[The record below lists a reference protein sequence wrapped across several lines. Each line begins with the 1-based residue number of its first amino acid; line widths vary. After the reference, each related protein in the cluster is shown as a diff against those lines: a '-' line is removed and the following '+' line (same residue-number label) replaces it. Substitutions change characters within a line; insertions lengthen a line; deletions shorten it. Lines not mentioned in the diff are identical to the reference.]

1 MIMGSLPLA
10 VQRVSLTESY
20 PGPRA
25 SETGG
30 RGSVVCAQRKHR
42 RPGHFHFAQR
52 SLPAAAVSRTAEA
65 VTIAAEA
72 QQKTVEIV
80 MIGATM
86 NDISGCDDAGHGT
99 TLANARVRLFALGY
113 AIAAAVLRFKD
124 KPALRLTTAILAVIF
139 LATTLLLS
147 DHVSSASLVSSL
159 LFLAVNLFQILL
171 MLWDLRPVALQGEAR
186 VLHDFVFPNL
196 TASDFNKLM
205 LFAQW
210 RDGEPGD
217 RLAIQGSGVTEIVV
231 LLSGHA
237 EVERDGQRVST
248 LGAGAIIGQIGSL
261 SAQPFSSTI
270 RLAAPSRYLAWN
282 RDRLDH
288 FFACRPSIASGFERA
303 FISRLEAPVFRL
315 LSRPW

>member
-1 MIMGSLPLA
+1 
-10 VQRVSLTESY
+10 
-20 PGPRA
+20 
-25 SETGG
+25 
-30 RGSVVCAQRKHR
+30 
-42 RPGHFHFAQR
+42 
-52 SLPAAAVSRTAEA
+52 
-65 VTIAAEA
+65 
-72 QQKTVEIV
+72 
-80 MIGATM
+80 
-86 NDISGCDDAGHGT
+86 
-99 TLANARVRLFALGY
+99 
-113 AIAAAVLRFKD
+113 
-124 KPALRLTTAILAVIF
+124 
-139 LATTLLLS
+139 
-147 DHVSSASLVSSL
+147 
-159 LFLAVNLFQILL
+159 LL